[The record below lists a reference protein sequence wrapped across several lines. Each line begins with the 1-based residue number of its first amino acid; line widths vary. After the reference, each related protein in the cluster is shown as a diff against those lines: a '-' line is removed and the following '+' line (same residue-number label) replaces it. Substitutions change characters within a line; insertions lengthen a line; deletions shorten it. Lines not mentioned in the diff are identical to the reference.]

1 MRAAIYSCQK
11 YIAPKYTHVTKLQ
24 SDFQHQVARLHQ
36 LTVYTRWLF
45 VLFSWLTLGFYALCN
60 LKEEISLWLDY
71 FTWAA
76 VYYGFHFNFLPT
88 LCLAFCVATTMSVLV
103 WQSRNLIWGLPR
115 QEKQQLEQ
123 RVEKILARGKKHPL
137 WKWINS

>member
-1 MRAAIYSCQK
+1 M
-11 YIAPKYTHVTKLQ
+11 TKIQ
-24 SDFQHQVARLHQ
+24 SDFQYQVAKLHQ

-45 VLFSWLTLGFYALCN
+45 VLVSWFTLGFYALWN

-88 LCLAFCVATTMSVLV
+88 LCLAFCVAITIHVLV
-103 WQSRNLIWGLPR
+103 WQGRNLIWGLSRP
-115 QEKQQLEQ
+115 EKQQLEQ
-123 RVEKILARGKKHPL
+123 RVEKILARGRKHPL